1 MRQVIEAIFE
11 NGLLKP
17 LRKLH
22 LPEGRHVN
30 VILETDE
37 DSAADAG
44 GSYNFSDLAGK
55 LSWNGDAVEAQRRI
69 RDEW

>member
-1 MRQVIEAIFE
+1 MRQIVEAIYE

-22 LPEGRHVN
+22 LPEGRQVN
-30 VILETDE
+30 VILETEE
-37 DSAADAG
+37 DFAADLPRH
-44 GSYNFSDLAGK
+44 YDFSDLAGK
-55 LSWNGDAVEAQRRI
+55 LSWMGDAVKAQRRI